1 MSENLSIL
9 IAQTNPKV
17 GDIQANKNH
26 ILKAISEFSDCDL
39 IVFFRVNVDWISS
52 RRSRAKICISKRS

>member
-17 GDIQANKNH
+17 GDIQANKNL

-39 IVFFRVNVDWISS
+39 IVFSELMLTGYPLKIS
-52 RRSRAKICISKRS
+52 C

>member
-17 GDIQANKNH
+17 GDIQANKNL

-39 IVFFRVNVDWISS
+39 IVFSESS
-52 RRSRAKICISKRS
+52 VEKFLSKCSL